1 MSDTVEIVARAATGP
16 SAGTP
21 ARRAPSIAA
30 AVTRV
35 VAPLWLVAALLIAW
49 EITARATPT
58 VFFPPVSKVMKQFVD
73 DWLSTDPST
82 LFLSEGFWDA
92 VPVSLGRFAQGWG
105 LAVIVGVALGVALG
119 RSPILAGMYN
129 PTVRFFMALPN
140 AALLPIAFQI
150 FGATSSMNVF
160 LIFFGTV
167 WVILVNTA
175 DGVSGVDNQWIRS
188 ARSLQLTRPQ
198 FYLRVLLPAASPR
211 IMAGLRISVGIGLIL
226 MIISELY
233 ATTEGLGYNVV
244 LYQQTF
250 MYRQMW
256 SAFVLIALIGIVL
269 NAIVDAVEKRMLRWN
284 RRAGLADL

>member
-1 MSDTVEIVARAATGP
+1 MSDTVEIVTPPAVAPKADLPKRRVPPRARAV
-16 SAGTP
+16 
-21 ARRAPSIAA
+21 AA
-30 AVTRV
+30 A
-35 VAPLWLVAALLIAW
+35 VAPLWLVAALMIVW
-49 EITARATPT
+49 EITARAVPT
-58 VFFPPVSKVMKQFVD
+58 VFFPPVSAVMEQFVD
-73 DWLSTDPST
+73 DWLSTDPFT

-92 VPVSLGRFAQGWG
+92 VPVSLGRFAQGWA
-105 LAVIVGVALGVALG
+105 LAVIVGIGVGVALG

-175 DGVSGVDNQWIRS
+175 DGVAGVDRQWIRS
-188 ARSLQLTRPQ
+188 ARSLQLSRPQ

-256 SAFVLIALIGIVL
+256 SAFVLIALLGIVL
-269 NAIVDAVEKRMLRWN
+269 NGIVNTVERRLLRWN